1 MAEFSLTVT
10 PVSTLAGT
18 TLTGTGL
25 SVGTLTGTAV
35 SLGVLSSGGGGTGS
49 GSVTSVETGGG
60 LAGGPITSSGTISHD
75 DTSTQANISATANTY
90 VDGLTFDDYGHV
102 TGVSTVAGFDGNYSS
117 LAGAPTLFD
126 GAYGSLT
133 GVPTT
138 FAPSSHTHAI
148 VDITGL
154 QTALDAKQDA
164 SSAFDGAYSSLTG
177 LPTLFDGDYNSLTNQ
192 PSLFDGAY
200 GSLTGVPA
208 DFTPSAHTLSSHS
221 DVSTASPQPGQVLAW
236 NSTGST
242 WEPQTVSG
250 GGGGVSENTDVTFSG
265 LTVADTGVAKV
276 FLTDTDTVADRKT
289 VSLEMNDGVLRLNA
303 LTDAGATQTGYYFHN
318 LNGLPHAHKWYGN
331 NGTSAQSNMELN
343 SAGDFKLP
351 QYGSGTTTGTA
362 AYSLAVDA
370 SGNVIEEPL
379 GGGSSPTVV
388 RQTKVAT
395 STFSTTD
402 DTLTWTHGQGAAP
415 ILFWLELECTQ
426 AVGGAQVG
434 DIRQL
439 FSGNSFNDDITI
451 YSRGTTT
458 LHAAWNNDAAIEYI
472 NQWSDGNIVNSALN
486 WKVGLA
492 GLWL

>member
-18 TLTGTGL
+18 TLTGSGL

-138 FAPSSHTHAI
+138 FAPSSHA
-148 VDITGL
+148 
-154 QTALDAKQDA
+154 
-164 SSAFDGAYSSLTG
+164 
-177 LPTLFDGDYNSLTNQ
+177 
-192 PSLFDGAY
+192 
-200 GSLTGVPA
+200 
-208 DFTPSAHTLSSHS
+208 LSSHS
-221 DVSTASPQPGQVLAW
+221 DVSTASPTDGQVLAW
-236 NSTGST
+236 NNTGST
-242 WEPQTVSG
+242 WEPQTVS
-250 GGGGVSENTDVTFSG
+250 
-265 LTVADTGVAKV
+265 
-276 FLTDTDTVADRKT
+276 
-289 VSLEMNDGVLRLNA
+289 
-303 LTDAGATQTGYYFHN
+303 
-318 LNGLPHAHKWYGN
+318 
-331 NGTSAQSNMELN
+331 
-343 SAGDFKLP
+343 
-351 QYGSGTTTGTA
+351 
-362 AYSLAVDA
+362 
-370 SGNVIEEPL
+370 

-395 STFSTTD
+395 STLSTGAG
-402 DTLTWTHGQGAAP
+402 TLTWTHGQNAAP
-415 ILFWLELECTQ
+415 VLFWAEVECIVNTN
-426 AVGGAQVG
+426 GALVG
-434 DIRQL
+434 DIRQI
-439 FSGNSFNDDITI
+439 FSGERSEDDLTI
-451 YSRGTTT
+451 FSRGTTT
-458 LHAAWNNDAAIEYI
+458 LHAAWDDEKVFE
-472 NQWSDGNIVNSALN
+472 IVNRYDTGNVVLQDAK